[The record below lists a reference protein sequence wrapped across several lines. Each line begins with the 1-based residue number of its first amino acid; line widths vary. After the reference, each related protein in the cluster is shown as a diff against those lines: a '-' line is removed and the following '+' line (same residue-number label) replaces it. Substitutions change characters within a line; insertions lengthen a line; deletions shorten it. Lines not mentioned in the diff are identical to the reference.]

1 MSRNATQASQS
12 LEAMS
17 KECRIYEAVV
27 AGAGPAGSAIAAN
40 LARAGMDVLICD
52 KAANDW
58 HKAGEFVPP
67 LTRAFLKQAHLLG
80 DNWEESHLA
89 THEFISS
96 WGSERPTSRNFIF
109 DANGYA
115 LVLNRLAFDRSL
127 LSEATSRG
135 VILLRDA
142 RIIEVDRSND
152 TWTLLLEASGSRL
165 EVRCAF
171 LVLAHGRR
179 GNRLKAL
186 EIRRYQ
192 VDKLICFGL
201 MIDGYDGD
209 ARPSVEAY
217 ENGWAYSVR
226 IPSGRLLINLFTEA
240 DRGRRLVK
248 SLEFL
253 MAEVAQCSL
262 ASSRILS
269 SQPRYPEQVEFFVAD
284 ASSAFRRP
292 TAGRGWC
299 LAGDQAQSMDPLSSN
314 GIFQALHHAVCVS
327 EAIIASSSAAMADLS
342 TYSAELEKCYQHYLL
357 ERERVY
363 SLEKRWSTPFW
374 TKRWGSIAEALFC

>member
-1 MSRNATQASQS
+1 
-12 LEAMS
+12 
-17 KECRIYEAVV
+17 V

-40 LARAGMDVLICD
+40 LARAGMNVLICD
-52 KAANDW
+52 KAANDR

-67 LTRAFLKQAHLLG
+67 LTRAVLKQARLLG
-80 DNWEESHLA
+80 GNWEESHLA
-89 THEFISS
+89 VHEFLSS

-109 DANGYA
+109 DANGHA
-115 LVLNRLAFDRSL
+115 LILNRLAFDRSL

-135 VILLRDA
+135 VTLLRNA
-142 RIIEVDRSND
+142 RIVEAYRSND
-152 TWTLLLEASGSRL
+152 TWTLILEVSGSRL

-171 LVLAHGRR
+171 LLLAHGRS
-179 GNRLKAL
+179 GNGPKAL
-186 EIRRYQ
+186 KIRRHQ

-201 MIDGYDGD
+201 SIDGYEGD

-226 IPSGRLLINLFTEA
+226 LPSGRLMINLFTEA
-240 DRGRRLVK
+240 NRDRERRMVK

-253 MAEVAQCSL
+253 LAEVAQCSL

-269 SQPRYPEQVEFFVAD
+269 SQPRYPEQVEFFVTD

-292 TAGRGWC
+292 AAGRGWC

-314 GIFQALHHAVCVS
+314 GICQAFQHAAWVS
-327 EAIIASSSAAMADLS
+327 EAITASPSPAMADLS
-342 TYSAELEKCYQHYLL
+342 TYSANLDKCYQRYLL
-357 ERERVY
+357 ERERIY

-374 TKRWGSIAEALFC
+374 TKRWGGRAEALFC